1 MTSAEV
7 VTSRARPAPAGLGPL
22 LLRKGR
28 GLPAALRH
36 ELRTIDG
43 LRGARPRA
51 AYIGFVGYGNLGDEA
66 LLEAH
71 RRLFP
76 GVELAVYRKSR
87 ALALRHRATGR
98 APYDFGILGGGTL
111 IGQHHSW
118 LESVQRLQA
127 QSVPLICLGTGV
139 ASPAFWRRD
148 GLDRS
153 YLLHEPGELAAW
165 RDALARFVYVGVR
178 GPESAHEL
186 AAWGIADAD
195 VVGDAVL
202 SLAAAAPAG
211 ERACEG
217 LVGVNVGCTPGD
229 PMWGEPDAFLAEM
242 TRFVARLCAAGRRV
256 RLLPIRASDVP
267 SAECVQAGV
276 GSPRCE
282 VVQAFDDYA
291 AYAAQVRVCEAFVG
305 QKLHATVLACL
316 QRVPAL
322 MIEYRPKCRDFMAS
336 LGLDDLTVRSDAF
349 TAELGAALLD
359 DLLGR
364 RDLVVARLDERIAG
378 YRRRQ
383 VAAAAVLARHLVG
396 PAGAAAGAV
405 GPAAAP
411 AAGPE
416 PAAVEVAPEGAR
428 R

>member
-1 MTSAEV
+1 MSSPQAV
-7 VTSRARPAPAGLGPL
+7 VARAGPALAGLPPL
-22 LLRKGR
+22 LVRKGR

-36 ELRTIDG
+36 ELRAIEG
-43 LRGARPRA
+43 LRSDRPRA

-76 GVELAVYRKSR
+76 DVDLVVYRKSR

-98 APYDFGILGGGTL
+98 SPYDFGILGGGTL
-111 IGQHHSW
+111 IAQHHSW
-118 LESVQRLQA
+118 LESVRQLQS
-127 QSVPLICLGTGV
+127 QGVPMICVGTGV
-139 ASPAFWRRD
+139 AAPAFWRRG

-165 RDALARFVYVGVR
+165 REALERFVYVGVR
-178 GPESAHEL
+178 GPESAREL

-202 SLAAAAPAG
+202 SLATAPAPVVG
-211 ERACEG
+211 QARER

-229 PMWGEPDAFLAEM
+229 PMWGDPDTFLAEM
-242 TRFVARLCAAGRRV
+242 TRFVARLCDAGRRV
-256 RLLPIRASDVP
+256 RLLPIREGDVA
-267 SAECVQAGV
+267 SAELVRAGV
-276 GSPRCE
+276 GSARCE
-282 VVQAFDDYA
+282 IVRAFDGYA
-291 AYAAQVRVCEAFVG
+291 SYAAQARDCEVFVG
-305 QKLHATVLACL
+305 QKLHATVIACL

-336 LGLDDLTVRSDAF
+336 LGLEDLTVRTDAF
-349 TAELGAALLD
+349 TAEVGVTMLD

-364 RDLVVARLDERIAG
+364 RDLVAARLDEHIAR

-383 VAAAAVLARHLVG
+383 VAAATVLTRHLLTG
-396 PAGAAAGAV
+396 GAAAAAPA
-405 GPAAAP
+405 GPAAAAP
-411 AAGPE
+411 EPVAAGD
-416 PAAVEVAPEGAR
+416 VGRQGAGR
-428 R
+428 